1 MEKIT
6 HQHLDD
12 DEIVIDFR
20 ELFYEFKRRI
30 WWILLAAVLGT
41 GAAGAYSYYLLT
53 PQYISE
59 AKIYVLSKETTLT
72 SLADLQMGTQLTQ
85 DYKEL
90 IGSRPVMQEV
100 INTLN
105 LDITYKQLADK
116 LKLEN
121 PKDTR
126 ILYLTVT
133 DPNPYMAKA
142 IVDEIANAASDYIGE
157 IMEMTPPKLI
167 EDGMVATVQ
176 TSPNVKKNAAVGGLV
191 MLVLACG
198 VITLS
203 VIMND
208 TIRSEEDVFKY
219 LELPVLAVVPERK
232 DSKVGGSSSSGRLF
246 GRKKKVSGKRG
257 SRKKTEIT
265 RKTPEET
272 RQPEKTDQELPAA
285 ALKDKTENS

>member
-12 DEIVIDFR
+12 DEIVIDYR

-105 LDITYKQLADK
+105 LDITYRQLAEK

-232 DSKVGGSSSSGRLF
+232 DSKVERSSSSGRFF

>member
-12 DEIVIDFR
+12 DEIVIDFW

-105 LDITYKQLADK
+105 LDITYRQLAEK

-232 DSKVGGSSSSGRLF
+232 DSKVERSSSSGRFF

>member
-12 DEIVIDFR
+12 DEIVIDFW

-105 LDITYKQLADK
+105 LDITYRQLAEK

-133 DPNPYMAKA
+133 DSNPYMAKA

-167 EDGMVATVQ
+167 EDGEVPLLK
-176 TSPNVKKNAAVGGLV
+176 TSPSNTKNALIGGLV
-191 MLVLACG
+191 GALLVCG
-198 VITLS
+198 VVTARVVL
-203 VIMND
+203 ND
-208 TIRSEEDVFKY
+208 TVRTEEDVTRY
-219 LELPVLAVVPERK
+219 LGLTVLASVPARK
-232 DSKVGGSSSSGRLF
+232 GETPEDKEAMVSSK
-246 GRKKKVSGKRG
+246 
-257 SRKKTEIT
+257 SRKKTQT
-265 RKTPEET
+265 PSGRSRKKKREEKV
-272 RQPEKTDQELPAA
+272 R
-285 ALKDKTENS
+285 

>member
-1 MEKIT
+1 MET
-6 HQHLDD
+6 YMNDNE
-12 DEIVIDFR
+12 EIEIDLF
-20 ELFYEFKRRI
+20 ELFMELKRKI
-30 WWILLAAVLGT
+30 WVILGVAVLCA
-41 GAAGAYSYYLLT
+41 GAAGAFSAFVLT
-53 PQYISE
+53 PQYTSTAMVYI
-59 AKIYVLSKETTLT
+59 LSKETTLT
-72 SLADLQMGTQLTQ
+72 SLADLQIGSQLTK
-85 DYKEL
+85 DYK
-90 IGSRPVMQEV
+90 IIVTSRPVLEDV
-100 INTLN
+100 IEGLELNT
-105 LDITYKQLADK
+105 TYKD
-116 LKLEN
+116 LKKKITIDN
-121 PKDTR
+121 PADTR
-126 ILYLTVT
+126 ILSISVM
-133 DPNPYMAKA
+133 DPDPQMAKA
-142 IVDEIANAASDYIGE
+142 IADKVAATASDYVGD
-157 IMEMTPPKLI
+157 IMEMVPPKLI

-232 DSKVGGSSSSGRLF
+232 DSKVERSSSSGRFF
-246 GRKKKVSGKRG
+246 GRKKKVSVKRG
-257 SRKKTEIT
+257 SRKKAEIT